1 MFYRSIIHHRQ
12 FRYLG
17 AFYLHSIARLFA
29 VSIFQIFSGLYIF
42 QVLKDTGFNNQQSLG
57 ATALLFALIFAVQAL
72 ATAPSLWLISKKG
85 LRFSVFW
92 GNIFLVGF
100 FAIMFLAKYD
110 PIFLL
115 LAAILSGLQIG
126 MYWTAFHIY
135 FAELTDD
142 KAQGEEIALSTSLS
156 AIAAIGAPAFG
167 GLIISYGGFG
177 ATFLV
182 MTIVVIL
189 ANLPLKYLPKQKDI
203 ISIDIVKTVLALA
216 PKEERKSY
224 LALLGAGV
232 LDQVTAL
239 FWPIFVFPILAGY
252 IGVGFMGSLIALIA
266 TVTTISIGMLIDKFG
281 AKRILTIFSSL
292 DSIAWIFRAFVAT
305 PMHVFVTSGIGALTG
320 AGQLISMD
328 SLIYERARH
337 VNLVAFIVQREI
349 GLAVGKTLF
358 LLTTGALLW
367 FGLPLPAVFIM
378 TAALALLTR
387 LYPDGDPPIK
397 MPSKT

>member
-42 QVLKDTGFNNQQSLG
+42 QVLKDNGFNNQQSLG
-57 ATALLFALIFAVQAL
+57 ATALLIALVFAIQAL
-72 ATAPSLWLISKKG
+72 ATAPALWLISRKG

-92 GNIFLVGF
+92 GNICLVGF

-110 PIFLL
+110 PIFLF
-115 LAAILSGLQIG
+115 LAVVLSGLQIG
-126 MYWTAFHIY
+126 LYWTAFHLY
-135 FAELTDD
+135 FVQLTDD
-142 KAQGEEIALSTSLS
+142 KAQGEEIALGTSLS
-156 AIAAIGAPAFG
+156 AIAAIGGPAFG

-177 ATFLV
+177 SLFLV
-182 MTIVVIL
+182 MTIIVIL

-203 ISIDIVKTVLALA
+203 ISIDILKTVFALA
-216 PKEERKSY
+216 PKAERKSY

-232 LDQVTAL
+232 LDQVAAL
-239 FWPIFVFPILAGY
+239 FWPIFVFSILTGY
-252 IGVGFMGSLIALIA
+252 IGVGFMGSLSAFIA

-292 DSIAWIFRAFVAT
+292 DSIAWILRAFVAT
-305 PMHVFVTSGIGALTG
+305 PIHVFVTSGIGALT
-320 AGQLISMD
+320 ASGQLISMD

-337 VNLVAFIVQREI
+337 INLVALIVQREI
-349 GLAVGKTLF
+349 GLALGKTVF
-358 LLTTGALLW
+358 LLVAGALLW
-367 FGLPLPAVFIM
+367 FGLPLPAVFII

-397 MPSKT
+397 MPATT